1 MTHHYTV
8 LFGGTVL
15 TFEAALPTDA
25 ASRVDAATRA
35 AGTGVPD
42 AAGRRATALCYAH
55 ERILA
60 VGSDEEMLALAGP
73 DSMVVDLRGRAVL
86 PGFVEPHAHPYWEGF
101 VAGMALVGGRERRVA
116 IRGIPG
122 ATEHLDPDAWLVA
135 RYDPTGWDRPDDPTR
150 DDLDRAV
157 PDRPVLLAHVSGHAV
172 TANSLAL
179 ALAGVDAAMPDT
191 PGRFLVE
198 RDAVGEPTGIVRG
211 PDAWDRIAAAMPAP
225 TAAEGRAALARAA
238 ARLAADGVTSVAD
251 ADVGSTSGVAPEM
264 AAWGDA
270 LAAGAMPLAVSLM
283 PGLARIA
290 ANAGDPVPSPAD
302 LAALLPDDV
311 RDQVRLTHVKLKAD
325 GALTTRTAWLR
336 DPYDDAPH
344 AGGPVHDSAALA
356 ERIRRAAA
364 AGWACA
370 THAIGDAA
378 VVAVLDAYAAAP
390 APHAGGGTP
399 APSGTPAPPAAP
411 APAGTRAPAGT
422 AHRIEHA
429 MLLDEA
435 LVARLAAAGVTAVVQ
450 PEFLAWAGPTYRA
463 RLGEERAARLL
474 PFSALLAAGIPT
486 AFSSDRPVV
495 PGAPLAGVRAALR
508 HDPQLSAAEAL
519 HAWTVA
525 GAVALGDDDAGCLAV
540 GRRTDLVILSGDPTA
555 VPREAWA
562 RGEDGIRVEATVAAG
577 HVVHGALGWER

>member
-1 MTHHYTV
+1 MTHHYAV

-15 TFEAALPTDA
+15 TFDGALPTDA
-25 ASRVDAATRA
+25 ASRADAGTRA
-35 AGTGVPD
+35 AGSGGAD
-42 AAGRRATALCYAH
+42 AAGRRATAICYAH

-73 DSMVVDLRGRAVL
+73 DSQVVDLRGRAVL
-86 PGFVEPHAHPYWEGF
+86 PGFMEAHAHPYWEGF
-101 VAGMALVGGRERRVA
+101 VAGMALFAGRERRAA
-116 IRGIPG
+116 IRAIPG

-150 DDLDRAV
+150 DDIDRAV

-179 ALAGVDAAMPDT
+179 ALAGVDAATADV

-198 RDAVGEPTGIVRG
+198 RDASGEPTGILRG
-211 PDAWDRIAAAMPAP
+211 PDAWDRLAAAMPAP
-225 TAAEGRAALARAA
+225 TAAEGRAALARAS
-238 ARLAADGVTSVAD
+238 ARLAADGVTSVTD
-251 ADVGSTSGVAPEM
+251 ADVGSTAGIEAEM

-270 LAAGAMPLAVSLM
+270 LESGAMPLAVSLL

-290 ANAGDPVPSPAD
+290 ANPGDPVPSPAD
-302 LAALLPDDV
+302 LAALLPEEV
-311 RDQVRLTHVKLKAD
+311 RNQVRLTHVKLKAD

-344 AGGPVHDSAALA
+344 AGGPVHEPAVLA
-356 ERIRRAAA
+356 ERIRHAAA
-364 AGWACA
+364 AGWASA

-390 APHAGGGTP
+390 APP
-399 APSGTPAPPAAP
+399 
-411 APAGTRAPAGT
+411 GT

-429 MLLDEA
+429 MLLDDH
-435 LVARLAAAGVTAVVQ
+435 LVARLAASGVTAVLQ

-463 RLGEERAARLL
+463 RLGEERAGRIL
-474 PFSALLAAGIPT
+474 PFSRLLAAGIPVV
-486 AFSSDRPVV
+486 FSSDRPVV

-519 HAWTVA
+519 HAWTAA
-525 GAVALGDDDAGCLAV
+525 GAAALGDDDAGCLAV
-540 GRRTDLVILSGDPTA
+540 GQRSDLVILSSDPVA
-555 VPREAWA
+555 VPREAWVSST
-562 RGEDGIRVEATVAAG
+562 DGIRVVATVAAG
-577 HVVHGALGWER
+577 HVVHGSLGWET

>member
-8 LFGGTVL
+8 LFGGSVL
-15 TFEAALPTDA
+15 TFDDAQPTDA
-25 ASRVDAATRA
+25 ASLA
-35 AGTGVPD
+35 AGDPRVAD
-42 AAGRRATALCYAH
+42 AAGRRATAICYAH

-86 PGFVEPHAHPYWEGF
+86 PGFVEPHAHPYWEGL
-101 VAGMALVGGRERRVA
+101 VAGMRLLAGRERRA
-116 IRGIPG
+116 ALKALPG
-122 ATEHLDPDAWLVA
+122 GAEHLDPDAWLVA

-179 ALAGVDAAMPDT
+179 AMAGVHATT
-191 PGRFLVE
+191 PGVPGRLEIE
-198 RDAVGEPTGIVRG
+198 RDAAGEPTGVLRG
-211 PDAWDRIAAAMPAP
+211 PDAWDRMAVAMPPP
-225 TAAEGRAALARAA
+225 TAADGRAALARAA

-251 ADVGSTSGVAPEM
+251 ADVGSTAGVAAEM

-270 LAAGAMPLAVSLM
+270 LASGAMPLAVALL

-290 ANAGDPVPSPAD
+290 PAPGDPVPSPLD
-302 LAALLPDDV
+302 LAALLPAEV
-311 RDQVRLTHVKLKAD
+311 RARVRLSHVKLKAD

-336 DPYDDAPH
+336 DPYADALH
-344 AGGPVHDSAALA
+344 AAGPVHEPGELA
-356 ERIRRAAA
+356 ERIRHAAA
-364 AGWACA
+364 AGWASA

-378 VVAVLDAYAAAP
+378 VAAVLDAC
-390 APHAGGGTP
+390 GSTP
-399 APSGTPAPPAAP
+399 GPP
-411 APAGTRAPAGT
+411 GT

-429 MLLDEA
+429 MLLDDG
-435 LVARLAAAGVTAVVQ
+435 LVARLAASGLTAVVQ

-463 RLGEERAARLL
+463 RLGEERASRLL
-474 PFSALLAAGIPT
+474 PFSRLLAAGVPT

-508 HDPQLSAAEAL
+508 HDPDLSAAEVL

-525 GAVALGDDDAGCLAV
+525 GAAALGDEDAGCLAI
-540 GRRTDLVILSGDPTA
+540 GRRSDLVVLSGDPTA
-555 VPREAWA
+555 VSRDAWA
-562 RGEDGIRVEATVAAG
+562 RGADRIRVDATVVAG
-577 HVVHGALGWER
+577 HVVHGHLGADA

>member
-8 LFGGTVL
+8 LYGGTVL
-15 TFEAALPTDA
+15 TFDGALPTDA
-25 ASRVDAATRA
+25 GSRA
-35 AGTGVPD
+35 AGDPGVPD
-42 AAGRRATALCYAH
+42 AAGRRATAICYAH

-60 VGSDEEMLALAGP
+60 VGSDEEMLALAGL
-73 DSMVVDLRGRAVL
+73 DSHVFDLRGRAVL

-101 VAGMALVGGRERRVA
+101 VAGMALVAGRNRRA
-116 IRGIPG
+116 ALRAIPG

-179 ALAGVDAAMPDT
+179 ALASVDAATVDVA
-191 PGRFLVE
+191 GRFLVE
-198 RDAVGEPTGIVRG
+198 RDASGEPTGIVRG
-211 PDAWDRIAAAMPAP
+211 PDAWDRFADAMPPP
-225 TAAEGRAALARAA
+225 TVEEGRAALARAA

-251 ADVGSTSGVAPEM
+251 ADVGSTAGVEAEM

-270 LAAGAMPLAVSLM
+270 LANGAMPLAVALM

-290 ANAGDPVPSPAD
+290 ANPGDPVPSPAD
-302 LAALLPDDV
+302 LAALLPDGV
-311 RDQVRLTHVKLKAD
+311 RSQVRLSHVKLKAD

-344 AGGPVHDSAALA
+344 AGGPVHDPAALA

-364 AGWACA
+364 AGWASA

-378 VVAVLDAYAAAP
+378 VVAVLDACAAAP
-390 APHAGGGTP
+390 APVG
-399 APSGTPAPPAAP
+399 S
-411 APAGTRAPAGT
+411 

-429 MLLDEA
+429 MLLDDD
-435 LVARLAAAGVTAVVQ
+435 LVTRLAASGTTAVVQ

-463 RLGEERAARLL
+463 RLGEERAGRLL
-474 PFSALLAAGIPT
+474 PFSRLLGAGIPVV
-486 AFSSDRPVV
+486 FSSDRPVV

-508 HDPQLSAAEAL
+508 HDAALSAAEAL
-519 HAWTVA
+519 HAWTTA
-525 GAVALGDDDAGCLAV
+525 GAATLGDDAAGRLEV
-540 GRRTDLVILSGDPTA
+540 GARTDLVVLSGDPTA
-555 VPREAWA
+555 VSRDAWA
-562 RGEDGIRVEATVAAG
+562 SGADGIRVEATVAAG
-577 HVVHGALGWER
+577 QVVHGAVGWER